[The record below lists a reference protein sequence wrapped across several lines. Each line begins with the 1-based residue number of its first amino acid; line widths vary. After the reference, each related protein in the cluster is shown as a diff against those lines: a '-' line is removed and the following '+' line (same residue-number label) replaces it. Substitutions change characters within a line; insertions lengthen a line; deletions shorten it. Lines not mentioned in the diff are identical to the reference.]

1 MIIVAGAT
9 GYIGRYLLPDMK
21 AKGEEVLALGRN
33 KEVLASFEKQ
43 GIQTLEFDLLNE
55 DDYDKLPTE
64 NVKGIINLTAILA
77 ELEVPIDSFWE
88 VNTKGNY
95 MLLEFARKNNI
106 KKFVMASSHKVYN
119 DVDSEGPID
128 EKTLPSFK
136 GDHSP
141 YIISKIAAENYLQF
155 YSKDYAMDCIA
166 LRLTGVR
173 GYGEIL
179 GFLQKDGSYT
189 KSACEIFFESA
200 LMGKTIE
207 IWGDQSIKRDHVYI
221 KDVVSAFET
230 AINAKEGIR
239 GIYNVASGV
248 GYSQE
253 EEARAIA
260 KVFAGENGESKIE
273 LYPEKEGLERGYVY
287 SIEKI
292 KQDMGWE
299 PKYSDIVEFYK
310 DYKKEWE
317 RKVYHNYHYVKPE
330 DKPLTF

>member
-33 KEVLASFEKQ
+33 KEVLVSFEKQ

-155 YSKDYAMDCIA
+155 YSKDYDMDCVA

-179 GFLQKDGSYT
+179 GLLQKDGSYR
-189 KSACEIFFESA
+189 KSAWERFFESA

-273 LYPEKEGLERGYVY
+273 LHPEKEGLERGYVY

-310 DYKKEWE
+310 DYQKEWE